1 MDDDPR
7 TVTTRD
13 LVTGDK
19 LLFAYFPDAGIF
31 TVNGFS
37 VTRSPELE
45 DRASQA
51 VFHRP
56 LYDTLFTVETA
67 VLSALFL

>member
-13 LVTGDK
+13 LVTGDE
-19 LLFAYFPDAGIF
+19 LLLAYFPEAGIF

-37 VTRSPELE
+37 VTRSTELE

-56 LYDTLFTVETA
+56 LYNTLFIVETA
-67 VLSALFL
+67 ILGTLFL